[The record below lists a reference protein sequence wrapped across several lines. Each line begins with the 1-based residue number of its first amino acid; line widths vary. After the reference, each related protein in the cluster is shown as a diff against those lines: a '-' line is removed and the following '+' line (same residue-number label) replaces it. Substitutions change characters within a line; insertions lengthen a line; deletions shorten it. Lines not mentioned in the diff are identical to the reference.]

1 MTTDWMRLA
10 NEAEVPSPS
19 LLVYVDRVEEN
30 LRRMIA
36 LVGSPARL
44 RPHVKTHKLAPIVTM
59 QVGLG
64 VTKCKCAT
72 IAEAEMA
79 ARAGATD
86 VMLAMQLVGPNVAR
100 WIALMKAFPTV
111 AFSTLVDDLAALAGY
126 SHAAVAAGATI
137 ELLIDLD
144 VGFQR
149 SGIAPGPVAIELYR
163 AIATA
168 PGIRP
173 GGLHVYDGQ
182 LQQPDR
188 AERAKAADA
197 GFAPAGAMHAELLR
211 LGLPVPRV
219 VCGGTPTFPI
229 HALRP
234 NVECSPGTCVLWD
247 AGYRTKIPDLD
258 FQNAAVLITRVISR
272 PGTNRLCLDLG
283 HKAVASE
290 MPHPRVIFPA
300 LPEAKPVVHSEEH
313 LVLETPRAGEFPVG
327 SVIYGLPWHICPT
340 TALHDKVQV
349 VRNGRVTEQW
359 QVAAR
364 ARQLTF

>member
-1 MTTDWMRLA
+1 MITDWMRLG
-10 NEAEVPSPS
+10 NEADVPSPS
-19 LLVYVDRVEEN
+19 LLVYADRAEEN
-30 LRRMIA
+30 LRRMITIA
-36 LVGSPARL
+36 GSPSRL
-44 RPHVKTHKLAPIVTM
+44 RPHIKTHKLAPIVAL
-59 QVGLG
+59 QVGMG

-79 ARAGATD
+79 AGAGATD
-86 VMLAMQLVGPNVAR
+86 VLLAMQLVGPNVAR
-100 WIALMKAFPTV
+100 WIALTRAFPGV
-111 AFSTLVDDLAALAGY
+111 AFSTLVDDPHALADY
-126 SHAAVAAGATI
+126 NRAAVAAGTTL

-149 SGIAPGPVAIELYR
+149 SGIAPGPAALALHRTLAASPGLR
-163 AIATA
+163 A
-168 PGIRP
+168 

-188 AERAKAADA
+188 AERARAADA
-197 GFAPAGAMHAELLR
+197 GFAPAGALHAELLR

-258 FQNAAVLITRVISR
+258 FLNAAVLLTRVISR

-290 MPHPRVIFPA
+290 MPHPRVLFPA
-300 LPEAKPVVHSEEH
+300 LPDAKPVVHSEEH
-313 LVLETPRAGEFPVG
+313 LVLETPRAAEFPVG
-327 SVIYGLPWHICPT
+327 TALYGLPWHICPT

-349 VRNGRVTEQW
+349 VRGGRVTEQW

-364 ARQLTF
+364 ARQLTY

>member
-19 LLVYVDRVEEN
+19 LLVYADRVEEN

-149 SGIAPGPVAIELYR
+149 SGIAPGPVA
-163 AIATA
+163 
-168 PGIRP
+168 
-173 GGLHVYDGQ
+173 
-182 LQQPDR
+182 
-188 AERAKAADA
+188 
-197 GFAPAGAMHAELLR
+197 M
-211 LGLPVPRV
+211 
-219 VCGGTPTFPI
+219 
-229 HALRP
+229 
-234 NVECSPGTCVLWD
+234 
-247 AGYRTKIPDLD
+247 
-258 FQNAAVLITRVISR
+258 
-272 PGTNRLCLDLG
+272 
-283 HKAVASE
+283 
-290 MPHPRVIFPA
+290 
-300 LPEAKPVVHSEEH
+300 
-313 LVLETPRAGEFPVG
+313 
-327 SVIYGLPWHICPT
+327 
-340 TALHDKVQV
+340 
-349 VRNGRVTEQW
+349 
-359 QVAAR
+359 AR
-364 ARQLTF
+364 